1 MGWKKS
7 ESVSHSVESDSLQS
21 LRLYPVRLLYPWD
34 STGKN
39 TGVCSH
45 SFLQGIFPTQE
56 SNPVSCIAG
65 RFFTTWDTRK
75 APCNGCYSLTFNFG
89 ICQKEHIKFLFY
101 QLSPCWM
108 SQDELFQDNSW
119 PTMFIHLIS
128 KLFCNS
134 VSMLTSWPSISS
146 ISDLYRDPLGSVLY
160 LRSFKSM

>member
-21 LRLYPVRLLYPWD
+21 LRLYPVRLLCPWD
-34 STGKN
+34 SPGKN

-89 ICQKEHIKFLFY
+89 ICQKSLFY

-108 SQDELFQDNSW
+108 SQDELFQDNFW